1 MTIVISA
8 LPHYSLFCLNN
19 YLLFTFEFYNMS
31 RKVTILGAG
40 LVGSLLAI
48 ILRKRGYQ
56 VSIYERRPD
65 MRSAHISAGKSI
77 NLAMSTRGWNALELA
92 GLKSEMEAL
101 AIPMYG
107 RYLHQ
112 PDGQTA
118 FQPYSKNNEAIYSV
132 SRGEL
137 NKKLMTLAEKE
148 GVNIH
153 FEHRCNQVHVEN
165 NHVHFHHDHKEKIV
179 EADLLFGAD
188 GAFSALRESY
198 THMNRVNCEQMY
210 LEYGYKELCI
220 LPGKHGEWLM
230 EKNALHIWPRG
241 KYMMI
246 ALPNTDGTFTCTLF
260 MPFEGEVSF
269 EKLKTQD
276 DVTALFDKQFADAK
290 TLMPGLL
297 DDFFTNPTSSL
308 ITTHIFPW
316 HYADKSALIGDA
328 AHAIVPFYGQGMNA
342 GFEDVSVLSGLL
354 DKYTLPPSAPS
365 LEKREGVNWDVILKE
380 YERRRKPNGD
390 AVAQLALNNF
400 TEMRDKVADPMF
412 LERKKIEKELGK
424 RYPDQFVSV
433 YEMVSFSHTPYN
445 TAMQCIQ
452 AQDKLLQRIMNEGDF
467 FANVEQAA
475 FCDNLGKWVTEY
487 YNAVQKL
494 DFGNEA

>member
-1 MTIVISA
+1 
-8 LPHYSLFCLNN
+8 
-19 YLLFTFEFYNMS
+19 MS
-31 RKVTILGAG
+31 RHVTILGAG
-40 LVGSLLAI
+40 LVGSLLSI
-48 ILRKRGYQ
+48 ILRKRGHE

-65 MRSAHISAGKSI
+65 MRDATISAGKSI
-77 NLAMSTRGWNALELA
+77 NLAMSARGWKALELA
-92 GLKSEMEAL
+92 GLKEEMEPI

-112 PDGQTA
+112 ADGQTA
-118 FQPYSKNNEAIYSV
+118 FQPYGKNNEAIYSV

-137 NKKLMTLAEKE
+137 NKKLMTLAEQE

-153 FEHRCNQVHVEN
+153 FEHRCTNVHVEN

-179 EADLLFGAD
+179 HADLLFGAD

-198 THMNRVNCEQMY
+198 THMNRVNCQQMY

-220 LPGKHGEWLM
+220 LPGKNGEWVM

-260 MPFEGEVSF
+260 MPFEGEVAF
-269 EKLKTQD
+269 DKLNSRE
-276 DVTALFDKQFADAK
+276 DVTELFDKQFADAK
-290 TLMPGLL
+290 ALMPGLL

-316 HYADKSALIGDA
+316 HYKNKSALIGDA

-342 GFEDVSVLSGLL
+342 GFEDVTVLSSLL
-354 DKYTLPPSAPS
+354 DQHDEDWNA
-365 LEKREGVNWDVILKE
+365 ILKA
-380 YERRRKPNGD
+380 YEQKRKPNGD
-390 AVAQLALNNF
+390 AVAQLALLNF

-424 RYPDQFVSV
+424 RYPEQFVSV

-452 AQDKLLQRIMNEGDF
+452 AQDKLLQRIMTEGDF
-467 FANVEQAA
+467 FVNVENGG
-475 FCDNLGKWVTEY
+475 FTESLGKWVTEY
-487 YNAVQKL
+487 NNAVQQL